1 MAKRPNN
8 QTPKQ
13 PNAQTTKQPN
23 AQTPKQPNAQTPK
36 RQDLIKKTLTLY
48 KKYEKVSKIFIM
60 NVHTRQKG

>member
-1 MAKRPNN
+1 MSNLIITRFGIYKRVGHG

-23 AQTPKQPNAQTPK
+23 NQTTRLN
-36 RQDLIKKTLTLY
+36 KKTLTLY